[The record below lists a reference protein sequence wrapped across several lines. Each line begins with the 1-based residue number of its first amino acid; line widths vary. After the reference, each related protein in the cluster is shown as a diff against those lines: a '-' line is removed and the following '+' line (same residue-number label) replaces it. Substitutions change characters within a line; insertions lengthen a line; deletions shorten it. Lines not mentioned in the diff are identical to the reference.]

1 MEYSMTDKK
10 TLFEM
15 SIDTRMLYDRLKKA
29 AVGEVVSFAQMT
41 DTLGRQVEGA
51 NSNLQSALRRLEG
64 EGIAFAN
71 VRGVGYQRMND
82 VEVVNTAEHAREGIR
97 RKAKRAV
104 KRLTCVQEFDKLPNE
119 LKVKHNA
126 ALSGFGAIAS
136 IMSPGRVKALE
147 EQVMKAGAQ
156 LPLAKTLEAF
166 KV

>member
-1 MEYSMTDKK
+1 MTDKK

-29 AVGEVVSFAQMT
+29 EIGEAVTFKQMGEI
-41 DTLGRQVEGA
+41 LGRSVDGSC
-51 NSNLQSALRRLEG
+51 SNLQSALHRLEG
-64 EGIAFAN
+64 EGVAFAN
-71 VRGVGYQRMND
+71 VRGEGYQRMND
-82 VEVVNTAEHAREGIR
+82 IEVVNSAEHSREGIR
-97 RKAKRAV
+97 KKAKRAI
-104 KRLTCVQEFDKLPNE
+104 KRLTCVQVFDALPND

-147 EQVMKAGAQ
+147 EQVAKAGAQ

-166 KV
+166 KI